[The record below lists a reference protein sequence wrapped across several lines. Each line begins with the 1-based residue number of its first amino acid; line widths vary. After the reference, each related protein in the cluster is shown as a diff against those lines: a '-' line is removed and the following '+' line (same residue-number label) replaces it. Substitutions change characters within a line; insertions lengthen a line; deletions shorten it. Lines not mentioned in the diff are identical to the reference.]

1 MLFIFDENFPPEF
14 VRGFAIIEK
23 ANKRSP
29 FPVDI
34 AFSPDLMG
42 KQGSPDEE
50 IIAKAAKKN
59 AVIVTQD
66 TDFKRIK
73 HYKSL
78 LVQHN
83 VGYVYFKVPGAKNHY
98 WDIVKA
104 FVVKWEELKEAIS
117 KSTHPFAFEINK
129 HGAITK
135 LSF

>member
-1 MLFIFDENFPPEF
+1 MLFIFDENFPSEF
-14 VRGFAIIEK
+14 VRGFGIIEK
-23 ANKRSP
+23 ANKRSA
-29 FPVDI
+29 FPVEI
-34 AFSPDLMG
+34 VFSPDIMG
-42 KQGSPDEE
+42 KRGSSDEE
-50 IIAKAAKKN
+50 IIAKAAKQN

-104 FVVKWEELKEAIS
+104 FVVKWEELKEGIS
-117 KSTHPFAFEINK
+117 KATHPFAFEINN
-129 HGAITK
+129 HGGINK
-135 LSF
+135 LPF